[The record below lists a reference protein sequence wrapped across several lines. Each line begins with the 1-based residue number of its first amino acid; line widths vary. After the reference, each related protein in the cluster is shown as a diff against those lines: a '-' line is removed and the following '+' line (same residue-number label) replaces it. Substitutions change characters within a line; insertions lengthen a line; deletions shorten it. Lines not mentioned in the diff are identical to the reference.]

1 MTRRKKQEERKMKLP
16 SSTSDKKIFSREE
29 DNDLWISL
37 NTQYQFLSSII
48 DEVVDPI
55 IVIGTDFRV
64 KFANRAACNFAR
76 DNACIHATEPFCY
89 KLIFDSEAPCAQ
101 TGRDCPLIMVLES
114 DSTAIIEI
122 DYDTTDGRKRFF
134 EVQASPLY
142 NKEGKLLGVVES
154 FRDVTERNK
163 YADMLEKGH
172 EELEQRVFERTE
184 ELVKSNAI
192 LAEQI
197 IRRQEIERIL
207 RGERDKFHCM
217 LMAMKQG
224 MNILNTDYIIEFQN
238 DVVLS
243 LLGDTIGRNCYEVYK
258 QRTRPCTPC
267 LMADAIKTGQVQR
280 AEELMSNGRYFSQ
293 SYSPFQDVDGKA
305 KCLILLNDITEEKAY
320 AAKKIRTSQL
330 ASIGELAAGVA
341 HEINN
346 PINGIINY
354 AQILLDDAENR
365 ESIVP
370 ILNRVISEGERIA
383 DIVSKLLSFA
393 RQGDDDSEAFME
405 TCVPEVLENSLA
417 LVRHQLVKDG
427 IIIAEDIQADVPAVW
442 VHPQQLE
449 QVFIN
454 LLSNARYALNE
465 KFKGKDKNK
474 RLDLKIHTFETEEKT
489 YVRISIKDYG
499 IGIPA
504 GIINFVCNTFFS
516 TKKSG
521 EGTGLGLSISQGLVK
536 KFNGQLRIESEPG
549 QYTEVMVELPAY
561 MGGQHGQHRQNQHG

>member
-1 MTRRKKQEERKMKLP
+1 MQPP
-16 SSTSDKKIFSREE
+16 SVNNDDKTFSRTDE
-29 DNDLWISL
+29 NAFWVSL
-37 NTQYQFLSSII
+37 NKQYQFLSSII

-89 KLIFDSEAPCAQ
+89 KLIFDSDIPCNKA
-101 TGRDCPLIMVLES
+101 GRDCPLIMVLES

-122 DYDTTDGRKRFF
+122 EHIRANGIKRFF
-134 EVQASPLY
+134 EVQASPLT
-142 NKEGKLLGVVES
+142 NKDGELLGVVES

-184 ELVKSNAI
+184 ELLKSNEI

-197 IRRQEIERIL
+197 TRRQQIERIL

-224 MNILNTDYIIEFQN
+224 MHILNADYTIEFQN

-243 LLGDTIGRNCYEVYK
+243 LLGDAIGRHCYDVYK
-258 QRTRPCTPC
+258 QRSQPCDPC
-267 LMADAIKTGQVQR
+267 MMAEAIKTGQVQR
-280 AEELMSNGRYFSQ
+280 AEELMSNRRYFSQ
-293 SYSPFQDVDGKA
+293 SYSPFKDIDGKT

-354 AQILLDDAENR
+354 AQILLDDIGAQAPI
-365 ESIVP
+365 SP
-370 ILNRVISEGERIA
+370 ILKRVISEGERIA

-393 RQGDDDSEAFME
+393 RQGDDDSRAFTE
-405 TCVPEVLENSLA
+405 TNVPEVLENSLA
-417 LVRHQLVKDG
+417 LVRHQLIKDG
-427 IIIAEDIQADVPAVW
+427 IIIAVLTQPDVPNVW

-474 RLDLKIHTFETEEKT
+474 RLDLQISTFEAGKT
-489 YVRISIKDYG
+489 YVRTSIKDYG
-499 IGIPA
+499 VGIPA
-504 GIINFVCNTFFS
+504 GIIDFVCNTFFS
-516 TKKSG
+516 TKRSG

-536 KFNGQLRIESEPG
+536 KFNGFLHIESEPG
-549 QYTEVMVELPAY
+549 QYTNITVDLPAHT
-561 MGGQHGQHRQNQHG
+561 GGQHDGQH

>member
-1 MTRRKKQEERKMKLP
+1 MQSPSVNSDDKTIPKQDENA
-16 SSTSDKKIFSREE
+16 F
-29 DNDLWISL
+29 WVAL
-37 NTQYQFLSSII
+37 NKQYQFLSSII

-89 KLIFDSEAPCAQ
+89 KLIFDSDIPCNQA
-101 TGRDCPLIMVLES
+101 GRDCPLIMVLES

-122 DYDTTDGRKRFF
+122 EHVKANGLKRFF
-134 EVQASPLY
+134 EVQASPLN
-142 NKEGKLLGVVES
+142 NKDGELLGVVES

-184 ELVKSNAI
+184 ELLKSNEI

-197 IRRQEIERIL
+197 TRRQEIERIL

-224 MNILNTDYIIEFQN
+224 MHILNTDYKIEFQN

-243 LLGDTIGRNCYEVYK
+243 LLGDAIGRHCYNVYK
-258 QRTRPCTPC
+258 QRSHPCDPC
-267 LMADAIKTGQVQR
+267 LMTQAIKTGQVQR

-293 SYSPFQDVDGKA
+293 SYSPFQDIDGKT

-354 AQILLDDAENR
+354 AQILLDDIGSKETI
-365 ESIVP
+365 SP
-370 ILNRVISEGERIA
+370 ILKRVISEGERIA

-393 RQGDDDSEAFME
+393 RQGDDDSQAFME
-405 TCVPEVLENSLA
+405 TSVPDVLENSLA
-417 LVRHQLVKDG
+417 LVRHQLIKDG
-427 IIIAEDIQADVPAVW
+427 IIIAVHTQPDVPNVW

-474 RLDLKIHTFETEEKT
+474 RLDLQISTFEAGKT
-489 YVRISIKDYG
+489 YVRTSIKDYG
-499 IGIPA
+499 IGIPP
-504 GIINFVCNTFFS
+504 GIIDFVCNTFFS

-536 KFNGQLRIESEPG
+536 KFNGFLHIESESG
-549 QYTEVMVELPAY
+549 HYTNISVDLPAY
-561 MGGQHGQHRQNQHG
+561 TGGQNDGQH

>member
-1 MTRRKKQEERKMKLP
+1 MIEKPSNKRTKKMQRP
-16 SSTSDKKIFSREE
+16 AVNGDDKTISKTDENAFRA
-29 DNDLWISL
+29 SL
-37 NTQYQFLSSII
+37 NKQYQFLSSII

-89 KLIFDSEAPCAQ
+89 KLIFDSDIPCNKA
-101 TGRDCPLIMVLES
+101 GRDCPLIMVLES

-122 DYDTTDGRKRFF
+122 EHIRANGQKRFF
-134 EVQASPLY
+134 EVQASPLN
-142 NKEGKLLGVVES
+142 NKDGELLGVVES

-163 YADMLEKGH
+163 YAEMLEKGH
-172 EELEQRVFERTE
+172 EDLEQRVFERTE
-184 ELVKSNAI
+184 ELLKSNEV

-197 IRRQEIERIL
+197 TRRQEIERIL

-217 LMAMKQG
+217 LMAMQQG
-224 MNILNTDYIIEFQN
+224 MHILNADYKIEFQN
-238 DVVLS
+238 DVVLP
-243 LLGDTIGRNCYEVYK
+243 LLGDAIGRHCYDVYK
-258 QRTRPCTPC
+258 QRSQPCDPC
-267 LMADAIKTGQVQR
+267 MMIEAIKTGQVQR

-293 SYSPFQDVDGKA
+293 SYSPFKDIDGKM

-354 AQILLDDAENR
+354 AQILLDDIGSKETI
-365 ESIVP
+365 SP
-370 ILNRVISEGERIA
+370 ILKRVISEGERIA

-393 RQGDDDSEAFME
+393 RQGDDDSLAFME
-405 TCVPEVLENSLA
+405 TIVPDVLENSLA
-417 LVRHQLVKDG
+417 LVRHQLIKDG
-427 IIIAEDIQADVPAVW
+427 IIIAVDIQPSVPNVW

-474 RLDLKIHTFETEEKT
+474 RLDLQISTFEAEKT
-489 YVRISIKDYG
+489 YVRTSIKDYG
-499 IGIPA
+499 IGISA
-504 GIINFVCNTFFS
+504 GIIDFVCNTFFS

-536 KFNGQLRIESEPG
+536 KFNGFLHIESELG
-549 QYTEVMVELPAY
+549 QYTNITVDLPAY
-561 MGGQHGQHRQNQHG
+561 TGGQNDGQH